1 MKKQNIMTDSH
12 TEDIREGLETA
23 MTAARTEMLWLIV
36 KELMV
41 VLAKQDFRL
50 NDLLEALAE
59 YSERRADWSEVT
71 EHLVA
76 AANAVV
82 EAKEQLTGK
91 SKK

>member
-1 MKKQNIMTDSH
+1 MTNDSSN
-12 TEDIREGLETA
+12 DIRENLEIA
-23 MTAARTEMLWLIV
+23 MTAARTEMLRLFVSEFMI
-36 KELMV
+36 

-71 EHLVA
+71 GYLIQ

-82 EAKEQLTGK
+82 EAKRALTGK
-91 SKK
+91 

>member
-1 MKKQNIMTDSH
+1 MTDSH

-23 MTAARTEMLWLIV
+23 MTAARIEMLCVFVQEMMI
-36 KELMV
+36 

-59 YSERRADWSEVT
+59 YSEKRKDWARVT

-76 AANAVV
+76 ASHAVL
-82 EAKEQLTGK
+82 EAKEQLIGK
-91 SKK
+91 KK